1 MANFPKSTKIRHGR
15 AVGEQLAFDFNAPL
29 PTLPQ
34 LWTPD
39 DIFTSC
45 DQAVIERFKEDN
57 RVERKRAQVSQRD
70 LADYL
75 SMWGN
80 TQPHGGI
87 VFIGVEKDGSISG
100 CAGTETNHLNDLQTI
115 QRFCSDARHEFKKV
129 AVTNA
134 KGQSDYVLVLR
145 VYYRADKLAEM
156 ADGNAYIREGE
167 EKRRLTETEK
177 REIRLNKGELD
188 VESEPVN
195 LNFPDDFDL
204 QLLNEYRDQYLAKRQ
219 LAQRFTIE
227 DVLAL
232 SKFGKPSAA
241 GFKPNLACALLFAK
255 DSRTVV
261 PGAYIRVLRYDG
273 TEEGFGRNLN
283 SVADRTFDGPLPSQ
297 IYEAEQFIETQ
308 IRNFTRLGLDG
319 RFVTSPEYPKD
330 VWLEAVVNAAVHR
343 SYNLRHMNIFVKMF
357 EDKIVI
363 ESPGSFMPPTT
374 ADTVF
379 EAHNP
384 RNPNLMWGMY
394 YFDFVQCAF
403 EGTRRMRE
411 GMRGANLPDP
421 IFVQKTGSTYRVT
434 VTLENDVQHRKQ
446 FVRSEA
452 ALGINPDIFA
462 SLTESEKMI
471 VNYLA
476 EQPRVNVT
484 DAGLV
489 IARDWRETK
498 LILDALEK
506 KNLIARSAG
515 KARSRHRFYYLKQRA
530 KV

>member
-1 MANFPKSTKIRHGR
+1 MAS
-15 AVGEQLAFDFNAPL
+15 EQLAFDFNAPL
-29 PTLPQ
+29 PNLPQ

-39 DIFTSC
+39 DIFGSC
-45 DQAVIERFKEDN
+45 DQITIERFKEDN

-87 VFIGVEKDGSISG
+87 VFIGVEKDGTITG
-100 CAGTETNHLNDLQTI
+100 CVGTETEHLNELQTI

-129 AVTNA
+129 PVKNV
-134 KGQSDYVLVLR
+134 KGQEDYVLVLR
-145 VYYRADKLAEM
+145 VYYRQDKLVEM
-156 ADGNAYIREGE
+156 GDGNAYIREGE
-167 EKRRLTETEK
+167 EKRRLSETEK

-188 VESEPVN
+188 VESEPAN
-195 LNFPDDFDL
+195 LKFPEDFDIP
-204 QLLNEYRDQYLAKRQ
+204 LLNDYRNQYLAKRQ
-219 LAQRFTIE
+219 LGQRFTIE

-232 SKFGKPSAA
+232 SKFGKPGKA
-241 GFKPNLACALLFAK
+241 GFIPNLACALIFAK
-255 DSRTVV
+255 DPREAV

-273 TEEGFGRNLN
+273 AEERFGRNLN
-283 SVADRTFDGPLPSQ
+283 SVADRTFEGPLPLQ
-297 IYEAEQFIETQ
+297 ILGAEQFIETQ
-308 IRNFTRLGLDG
+308 IRNFTRLGRDG
-319 RFVTSPEYPKD
+319 RFVTNPEYPKE

-343 SYNLRHMNIFVKMF
+343 SYNLRQMNIFVKMF
-357 EDKIVI
+357 EDKIVV

-374 ADTVF
+374 ETTVF

-411 GMRGANLPDP
+411 GMREANLPDP
-421 IFVQKTGSTYRVT
+421 IFVQKQGGTFRVT
-434 VTLENDVQHRKQ
+434 VTLENDVQHRKL

-452 ALGINPDIFA
+452 ASSINPEIFA
-462 SLTESEKMI
+462 SLTESEKLI

-476 EQPRVNVT
+476 EQTKVNVT

-489 IARDWRETK
+489 IGRDWRDTK
-498 LILDALEK
+498 SVLDALEA
-506 KNLIARSAG
+506 KNVVARSAG
-515 KARSRHRFYYLKQRA
+515 KTRSRHRFYYLKQRA
-530 KV
+530 KAP